1 METGA
6 EQQQLKKEMELKHK
20 IHIFNLVNDIKFIW
34 TSLCPFSF
42 WNLPLRSE
50 GDSLL
55 SKVNLTL
62 CPSPY
67 YLLSL
72 LETQFLFLSE
82 LFAPSTNILQS
93 PNFKR
98 SSLEC
103 LKSLCYFLIF
113 PFPLNFLKVCLYL
126 VSAIFF
132 FGFTPNLLPFI
143 FPVLSFFDHSKAF
156 DLPVYF
162 LLFKHSVKR

>member
-1 METGA
+1 MWPGWGGGDRHRTTATE
-6 EQQQLKKEMELKHK
+6 EREMESKHK

-62 CPSPY
+62 CPLPY
-67 YLLSL
+67 FLLSL
-72 LETQFLFLSE
+72 LDTQFLFHSE

-93 PNFKR
+93 ANFKR

-126 VSAIFF
+126 VSAFF
-132 FGFTPNLLPFI
+132 FLLRLLLTF
-143 FPVLSFFDHSKAF
+143 
-156 DLPVYF
+156 YF
-162 LLFKHSVKR
+162 YFSSPELFWSL

>member
-1 METGA
+1 MT
-6 EQQQLKKEMELKHK
+6 
-20 IHIFNLVNDIKFIW
+20 
-34 TSLCPFSF
+34 
-42 WNLPLRSE
+42 WNLSEPPVVLSLSGSE

-62 CPSPY
+62 RPSPY
-67 YLLSL
+67 FLLSL

-82 LFAPSTNILQS
+82 LFASSTNILQS

-103 LKSLCYFLIF
+103 LKSLCCFLTF

-126 VSAIFF
+126 VSAFFLLHLLLTFYLLFFQSWSFLITLKHLIFQSTF
-132 FGFTPNLLPFI
+132 SYSNT
-143 FPVLSFFDHSKAF
+143 LSNGSI
-156 DLPVYF
+156 LIF
-162 LLFKHSVKR
+162 LLF